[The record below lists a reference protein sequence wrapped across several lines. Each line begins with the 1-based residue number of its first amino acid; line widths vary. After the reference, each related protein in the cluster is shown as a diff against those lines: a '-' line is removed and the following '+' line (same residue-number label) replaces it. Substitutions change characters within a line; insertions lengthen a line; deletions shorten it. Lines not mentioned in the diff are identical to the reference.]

1 MSNTRDSNFYYE
13 IQDTLEK
20 GLQEHGYEISLEVI
34 KGIFSDLFDR
44 VAIHVWS
51 RPDVYRVAWE
61 AGWPIS
67 QDMANEILSDVEG
80 HVDSEY
86 GITWLTFENAVQE
99 FYEDFNWG
107 ILHEKDYPNCIGDFL
122 IERHY
127 PSEMKDPPLETSLHL
142 SSVSLADAL
151 NAASEM
157 AEIRGLAISVYSIP
171 KDKSP
176 SLDDEWLEQYA
187 HKLWS
192 FKAEED

>member
-1 MSNTRDSNFYYE
+1 MSNTRDSNFYFE
-13 IQDTLEK
+13 IHEALKK
-20 GLQEHGYEISLEVI
+20 GLPEQGYAVPENVL
-34 KGIFSDLFDR
+34 KGALSDLFDR

-67 QDMANEILSDVEG
+67 PDMADEILSDVES
-80 HVDSEY
+80 HVDSAY

-107 ILHEKDYPNCIGDFL
+107 ILPEEDYPNCIGDFL

-127 PSEMKDPPLETSLHL
+127 PPEIAEPPLETSLHL

-157 AEIRGLAISVYSIP
+157 AETRGLAISVYSVP
-171 KDKSP
+171 KDNSP
-176 SLDDEWLEQYA
+176 SLDEEWLEQYA

-192 FKAEED
+192 FKAEEV

>member
-1 MSNTRDSNFYYE
+1 MSVTRDSNFYFE
-13 IQDTLEK
+13 IHEALKK
-20 GLQEHGYEISLEVI
+20 GLPEQGYEIPEDVL
-34 KGIFSDLFDR
+34 KGVLSDLFDR

-61 AGWPIS
+61 EGWPIS
-67 QDMANEILSDVEG
+67 PDMADEILSDVES

-86 GITWLTFENAVQE
+86 GITWMTFEVAVQE

-107 ILHEKDYPNCIGDFL
+107 ILPEEDYPNCIGDFL

-127 PSEMKDPPLETSLHL
+127 PTEIADPPLETSLHL
-142 SSVSLADAL
+142 NSVSLADAL

-157 AEIRGLAISVYSIP
+157 AEKTGLEVSVYSIP

-176 SLDDEWLEQYA
+176 SLDEAWLEQYA
-187 HKLWS
+187 HRLWS
-192 FKAEED
+192 FKAEEA